1 MAVQQSLFDEDTL
14 ASLSRQVESSF
25 VLDDRVQPSFE
36 EDYPYRTD
44 IKSWLTDWEFRGF
57 NTKTYT
63 HGFHTYPAM
72 FIPQVARKLIV
83 TFSEQGETIA
93 DIFCGSGTTLV
104 EAKLLNRHAIGV
116 ELNPLAVLIAKVK
129 TTPISFDLLKC
140 GYVQLLE
147 HYQRIKEPLIPQ
159 FSNIDFWFSAQMI
172 SELARLR
179 QAIFDIQSEEIKNF
193 FLVGFSEIVRKASYT
208 KHDEFKL
215 VRDKEKSKNGIRV
228 DILNEFKI
236 VTERNI
242 LSMKEF
248 HKDANAHITVKI
260 LNCDSTQPY
269 DIPPESIDFIL
280 TSPPYGDSRT
290 TVAYGQ
296 FSRLS
301 AQWLGL
307 LPDHI
312 KDLDRELLGGKTL
325 PTLEHHILDVS
336 QTLRQAIHFI
346 AEQDTKRTQE
356 VLSFYVDL
364 HKALQRACEILKRK
378 RFFVIVIGNRTVKG
392 INLKTD
398 VIITELCEPMGL
410 TTQGI
415 LYRTIPNKRMPL
427 ENSPTNQVG
436 VKGKT
441 MHKESIVILQK
452 G

>member
-1 MAVQQSLFDEDTL
+1 MAIQQSLFDEDTL
-14 ASLSRQVESSF
+14 ANLSRVDSSF
-25 VLDDRVQPSFE
+25 ILNNHVQTAFGN
-36 EDYPYRTD
+36 DYTYGED
-44 IKSWLTDWEFRGF
+44 IKNWLIDWEFRHF

-83 TFSEQGETIA
+83 TFSEPGETIA

-104 EAKLLNRHAIGV
+104 EAKLLSRHAIGI

-129 TTPISFDLLKC
+129 TTPLCFDLLQRE
-140 GYVQLLE
+140 YVQLLE
-147 HYQRIKEPLIPQ
+147 YYRSVNETPPPQ
-159 FSNIDFWFSAQMI
+159 FPNIDFWFSPQTI

-179 QAIFDIQSEEIKNF
+179 QTILDIKSEEVRNF
-193 FLVGFSEIVRKASYT
+193 FLIGFSEIIRKASYT

-215 VRDKEKSKNGIRV
+215 VRDKEKFENGFHL
-228 DILNEFKI
+228 DILNEFKTI
-236 VTERNI
+236 TERNT
-242 LSMKEF
+242 LLMKEF
-248 HKDANAHITVKI
+248 HKDANPHVTVKI

-269 DIPPESIDFIL
+269 DIQPESIDFIL

-307 LPDHI
+307 LPDHV
-312 KDLDRELLGGKTL
+312 KDLDRELLGGKTT
-325 PTLEHHILDVS
+325 PILEHSILDIS
-336 QTLRQAIHFI
+336 DILKQAIHLI
-346 AEQDTKRTQE
+346 ADQDKKRAQE
-356 VLSFYVDL
+356 VLSFYIDL

-378 RFFVIVIGNRTVKG
+378 KYFTIVIGNRTVKG
-392 INLKTD
+392 VNLKTD
-398 VIITELCEPMGL
+398 IIIAELCEPMGL
-410 TTQGI
+410 ITQGI
-415 LYRTIPNKRMPL
+415 LYRNIPNKRMPL

-441 MHKESIVILQK
+441 MHKESIVIFQK
-452 G
+452 D